1 MVKQLQPPDPQP
13 GQPKTK
19 QQFEQER
26 MLDVLFLLD
35 LMFVRE
41 EATVKQIVDCLYDI
55 GSINLINQRVPSRHL
70 KLCARWIARFS
81 KPAFRF
87 FFPALV

>member
-1 MVKQLQPPDPQP
+1 MVKQLQPPDPQS

-81 KPAFRF
+81 KPAFRL